1 MEIIYGYVSFS
12 IFMKTLSMDKGL
24 SKAKVIHLYI
34 LPLTLSA
41 KRFMVSTF
49 YTDLYQLQ
57 SSYNLNISDVFY
69 NRYFFRPT

>member
-12 IFMKTLSMDKGL
+12 IFMKTLSMDKEL
-24 SKAKVIHLYI
+24 SKTKVIHLYI

-41 KRFMVSTF
+41 KSFMVSTF

-57 SSYNLNISDVFY
+57 SSYTNS
-69 NRYFFRPT
+69 